1 MSRWMGLGMA
11 ALAACAAVGAAAGRA
26 SADEPETP
34 RPPRERRVVRVHRG
48 GGYLGVS
55 LNDLGAADAKRL
67 GLSDERGALVRDV
80 VEESPAAKAGLK
92 DDDVIVSFEGE
103 QVRSAAHLGRLVR
116 ETPPGRSVA
125 VGYVRGGTRQQ
136 AQVTVGEPRRARLM
150 EGLADLRI
158 EGLDKLKIQGLDKLE
173 ERLGDLELP
182 DLPEPPEPPEVPDV
196 PEAPEP
202 PEPPM
207 AFGRSGDAFT
217 FNFTGARPRLGVQVV
232 ELTDQLARHFGVEDG
247 ILVSSVRSGS
257 AAEKAGLRAGDIILK
272 VDGEAV
278 ASSRELVRRV
288 ARGES
293 ARQVTLTVQRDGKP
307 MDVRVQLEPRRTPR
321 GPTT

>member
-1 MSRWMGLGMA
+1 MGLGMA
-11 ALAACAAVGAAAGRA
+11 ALAACAAVGAAGGRA

-55 LNDLGAADAKRL
+55 LNDLAAADVKRL

-80 VEESPAAKAGLK
+80 VEQSPAAKAGLK
-92 DDDVIVSFEGE
+92 DDDVIVTFEGE

-158 EGLDKLKIQGLDKLE
+158 EGLDKLKIEGLDKLE
-173 ERLGDLELP
+173 ERLGDLE
-182 DLPEPPEPPEVPDV
+182 LPEPPEPPEVPDV

-217 FNFTGARPRLGVQVV
+217 FDFMGARPRLGVQVV
-232 ELTDQLARHFGVEDG
+232 ELTDQLARHFGVPDG
-247 ILVSSVRSGS
+247 ILVSGVRSGS
-257 AAEKAGLRAGDIILK
+257 AADKAGLRAGDIILK

-278 ASSRELVRRV
+278 ASGRELVRRV
-288 ARGES
+288 ARGDS